1 MIIKQKW
8 QTIDNGEFL
17 LFLAL
22 ALFVFIYSLS
32 GNVAANQSAEPNI
45 LWINIDDQSP
55 WYGTYGHKLV
65 QTPNL
70 DSLASQGVVF
80 ENAFAPSPV
89 CAPSRSSI
97 ITGSYAIRIGAHDMR
112 SGRTPEYQIS
122 LPSDV
127 ETLPE
132 LFRGSGYETY
142 NAGKDDYN
150 FTYERADLYSIRNVE
165 SEVRDGKSFK
175 GDKGSGDWTDVL
187 EGNPFF
193 GQMEVSGGKLV
204 DLNLSTRLKAWGY
217 NPITP
222 DQIRVPPQYPD
233 INPVRKQIANHY
245 NSIMQTDYEI
255 GQQVSRLKSDGLWDK
270 TVLIIFSDHG
280 SDLPRSK
287 EYLYREGLHVPLI
300 IVAQGIEGIFEPG
313 SRRRDPVNLMDIS
326 ATSLAI
332 AGIKIP
338 DFMDARNLF
347 SPKYSRQ
354 FVFSSGDR
362 MSNVIDRVRSV
373 IGNRFHY
380 IRNFKTDRP
389 LMNWGYREMWGLQ
402 DPHKFSSIHIRRLF
416 DAGKLSPVQAAPFDT
431 RVSEELYD
439 MKNDPNEINNLAS
452 DPDYQEILREMR
464 VALTEWIKN
473 TDDKGQYPRSP
484 AAMREVTDRFPKSW
498 LKSPE
503 YE

>member
-1 MIIKQKW
+1 MLIKCKW
-8 QTIDNGEFL
+8 RSIDNLEYL
-17 LFLAL
+17 LFLRQAVFVSV
-22 ALFVFIYSLS
+22 LFLS
-32 GNVAANQSAEPNI
+32 GSANANQNARPNI

-55 WYGTYGHKLV
+55 WYGAYGHDLV

-70 DSLASQGVVF
+70 DSLASQGVLF
-80 ENAFAPSPV
+80 ENAFAPPPV

-112 SGRTPEYQIS
+112 SGRIPEYQIP
-122 LPSDV
+122 LPPGV
-127 ETLPE
+127 ETLTE
-132 LFRGSGYETY
+132 LFKGSGYETY
-142 NAGKDDYN
+142 NSGKEDYN
-150 FTYERADLYSIRNVE
+150 FAYDRADLYSIRNLE
-165 SEVRDGKSFK
+165 AETRDVKSFK
-175 GDKGSGDWTDVL
+175 GDKGSGDWTDVPK
-187 EGNPFF
+187 GNPFF
-193 GQMEVSGGKLV
+193 GQMEVSGGKSV
-204 DLNLSTRLKAWGY
+204 DANLSARLKAWGY
-217 NPITP
+217 NPVTP

-233 INPVRKQIANHY
+233 ISPVRKQIANHY

-255 GQQVSRLKSDGLWDK
+255 GHQVSRLKSDGLWGK
-270 TVLIIFSDHG
+270 TVLVIFSDHG

-300 IVAQGIEGIFEPG
+300 IVGQGIEGTFEPG
-313 SRRRDPVNLMDIS
+313 SRRIDPVNLLDIS

-347 SPKYSRQ
+347 SPEYSRQ
-354 FVFSSGDR
+354 FVFSSADR

-373 IGNRFHY
+373 IGSRFHY

-402 DPHKFSSIHIRRLF
+402 DPDKFSSIHIRRLF
-416 DAGKLSPVQAAPFDT
+416 EAGKLSPSQAAPFDT

-439 MKNDPNEINNLAS
+439 MRNDPDEVNNLAS

-464 VALTEWIKN
+464 VALAEWIED

-484 AAMREVTDRFPKSW
+484 AAMKEVMDRFPKSW